1 MLFEEMVKNLRE
13 ENDNTET
20 NKIMNAIHK
29 QAYWNKVEEENKRM
43 LANIAKQERIAKEKE
58 RIAKKQER
66 KEEIVERVKEE
77 LFTALMLIMVSP
89 IFFIL
94 FILAIK

>member
-13 ENDNTET
+13 ENDNVET
-20 NKIMNAIHK
+20 NKIFNAIHK

-43 LANIAKQERIAKEKE
+43 LANIAKQERIAKRQREIARKQKNKEIIIEK
-58 RIAKKQER
+58 
-66 KEEIVERVKEE
+66 VKDE

-89 IFFIL
+89 LFFIL

>member
-1 MLFEEMVKNLRE
+1 MIFDEMVKNLRE

-20 NKIMNAIHK
+20 NKIFNAIHK
-29 QAYWNKVEEENKRM
+29 QAYWNKVEEENKGM
-43 LANIAKQERIAKEKE
+43 LANIAKQE

>member
-20 NKIMNAIHK
+20 NKIFNAIHK

-43 LANIAKQERIAKEKE
+43 LANIAKQE